1 MPHLMKIF
9 KIVLVVIFINI
20 VPLLSAEYL
29 EVLPQNGDGLKN
41 IFQRYRL
48 DYTEQNVS
56 VFNSLN
62 QSKLGSSNSLYLG
75 VKYKLPIQVIE
86 YNGKSIRTSISNSDF
101 DYAVTIQEYNDLLFS
116 KGIKKSS
123 YKTDKVLLVPEI
135 TFYLKE
141 GENIVTTNNT
151 VTKTKKTGLQS
162 YKEPLFG
169 ERYSVVN
176 EISHKLKDNIYYLVG
191 GHGGPDPGAIGR
203 RYGNELHED
212 EYAYDIILRLAK
224 CLMEHGAT
232 VKIIVQD
239 KEDGIRD
246 DVYLNNSYNEVYY
259 GDQEIPR
266 NQLERLRKRVEIVNN
281 EYYKNQNSAKE
292 QIVVPIHVDS
302 RENKSSRIDIFFY
315 HNQSSERGKV
325 IASTLLET
333 IESKYRAAQPGRG
346 YNGSVS
352 ARGLYMLRNTVPVT
366 VYIELGN
373 IQNEQDQ
380 IRLIEKNNR
389 QAIANWLTDGFLK
402 LAE

>member
-1 MPHLMKIF
+1 
-9 KIVLVVIFINI
+9 
-20 VPLLSAEYL
+20 
-29 EVLPQNGDGLKN
+29 
-41 IFQRYRL
+41 
-48 DYTEQNVS
+48 
-56 VFNSLN
+56 
-62 QSKLGSSNSLYLG
+62 
-75 VKYKLPIQVIE
+75 
-86 YNGKSIRTSISNSDF
+86 
-101 DYAVTIQEYNDLLFS
+101 
-116 KGIKKSS
+116 
-123 YKTDKVLLVPEI
+123 
-135 TFYLKE
+135 
-141 GENIVTTNNT
+141 
-151 VTKTKKTGLQS
+151 
-162 YKEPLFG
+162 
-169 ERYSVVN
+169 
-176 EISHKLKDNIYYLVG
+176 
-191 GHGGPDPGAIGR
+191 
-203 RYGNELHED
+203 
-212 EYAYDIILRLAK
+212 
-224 CLMEHGAT
+224 MEHGAT

-266 NQLERLRKRVEIVNN
+266 NQLARLRKRVEIINN
-281 EYYKNQNSAKE
+281 EYYKNQHNAKE
-292 QIVVPIHVDS
+292 HIVVPIHVDS

-315 HNQSSERGKV
+315 HNQNSERGKV

-352 ARGLYMLRNTVPVT
+352 ARGLYMLRNCVPVT